1 MFITIEKSVRIF
13 HNGFHNI
20 ERKKK
25 HAKSLHNEGYQTLLL
40 EIDTTY
46 GFKSR

>member
-1 MFITIEKSVRIF
+1 MFISFKTSVRIF
-13 HNGFHNI
+13 HNDFHTI
-20 ERKKK
+20 ERTKKD
-25 HAKSLHNEGYQTLLL
+25 AKSLHNEGYQTLLL